1 MTRNDLRHQGETM
14 LRTLFGSTAQ
24 PAGLANLLTE
34 AAYGGI
40 WTRPGLALRDRLIC
54 SIAALGVGPRLKALR
69 RHLGAGLEHGLT
81 AEAIREILVQASLY
95 SGFSAA
101 EETLTL
107 AGEVFAERGI
117 QFPADPPENVSLE
130 ELDQRGAAFMTTLH
144 GSRAT
149 QGYASPDNPVTG
161 QLYPAAIRY
170 GYGEIWSRP
179 GLEPRE
185 RALVAIAAL
194 HRTAP
199 AGAGG
204 EIRAVGAEC
213 RADADP
219 GDRGDHPDG
228 AADRVP
234 AGVERA
240 GRHQCG
246 ILRVTRIVYGS
257 LRLGVLVPS
266 GNSVAETELRAMLP
280 DEVTMLT
287 TTAGVAGQFRG
298 GTAGDAD

>member
-81 AEAIREILVQASLY
+81 AEAIREILVQVSLY

-144 GSRAT
+144 GSHAT

-179 GLEPRE
+179 GLEPCE
-185 RALVAIAAL
+185 RALVAIAAFTAL
-194 HRTAP
+194 RLPEQAAKFGQSALNVGLTRTQVIEAIIQTAP
-199 AGAGG
+199 LTGFPPALNALGA
-204 EIRAVGAEC
+204 IS
-213 RADADP
+213 
-219 GDRGDHPDG
+219 
-228 AADRVP
+228 AAFS
-234 AGVERA
+234 A
-240 GRHQCG
+240 
-246 ILRVTRIVYGS
+246 
-257 LRLGVLVPS
+257 
-266 GNSVAETELRAMLP
+266 
-280 DEVTMLT
+280 
-287 TTAGVAGQFRG
+287 
-298 GTAGDAD
+298 